1 MRKVRS
7 GGLLGLAVVAALL
20 VGGVGCSESDDDPSE
35 GADGGEEPGDETTTT
50 EEGSGDDPSS
60 GDGSSETTEE
70 AGGSGSEPGSGSGS
84 EDEAP
89 ESLGSSTA
97 RLPAS
102 PRDPTLVPLRLDVI
116 AVERLEGMVELRVT
130 ITNEGDS
137 RSPDFQPFDA
147 FVDPRLPTG
156 DGAESLSGAM
166 LIDPAAERGH
176 LAMVDSEGAC
186 LCTGRLSQVSVPAG
200 ESYEMYADIGG
211 VPEDLD
217 QVDVQVPGFPTVGSV
232 PVG

>member
-1 MRKVRS
+1 VRKVRS
-7 GGLLGLAVVAALL
+7 GGLLGLAAAAALL
-20 VGGVGCSESDDDPSE
+20 VGGVACSESGDDPSE
-35 GADGGEEPGDETTTT
+35 GADGGSEETEDETTTT
-50 EEGSGDDPSS
+50 EADSGDDSPSE
-60 GDGSSETTEE
+60 DGEPSDE
-70 AGGSGSEPGSGSGS
+70 SGSDESGS

-97 RLPAS
+97 RLPAG

-116 AVERLEGMVELRVT
+116 AVERLEGMVEMRVT

-156 DGAESLSGAM
+156 DGVESLSGAM
-166 LIDPAAERGH
+166 LVDPAGERGH
-176 LAMVDSEGAC
+176 LAMVDSEGTC

-211 VPEDLD
+211 LPDDLD

>member
-1 MRKVRS
+1 VRKVRS
-7 GGLLGLAVVAALL
+7 GGLLGLAAAAALL
-20 VGGVGCSESDDDPSE
+20 VGGVACSESDDDPSE
-35 GADGGEEPGDETTTT
+35 DAGGGSEETEDETTTT
-50 EEGSGDDPSS
+50 ED
-60 GDGSSETTEE
+60 
-70 AGGSGSEPGSGSGS
+70 AGSGSEDEEPSDTTEASDEGSGSGSGSGS

-97 RLPAS
+97 RLPAG

-130 ITNEGDS
+130 ITHEGDS
-137 RSPDFQPFDA
+137 RSPDFQPFEA

-156 DGAESLSGAM
+156 DGVESLSGAM
-166 LIDPAAERGH
+166 LIDPAGERGH
-176 LAMVDSEGAC
+176 LAMVDSEGTC
-186 LCTGRLSQVSVPAG
+186 LCTGRLSQVSIPAG

-211 VPEDLD
+211 LPDDLD